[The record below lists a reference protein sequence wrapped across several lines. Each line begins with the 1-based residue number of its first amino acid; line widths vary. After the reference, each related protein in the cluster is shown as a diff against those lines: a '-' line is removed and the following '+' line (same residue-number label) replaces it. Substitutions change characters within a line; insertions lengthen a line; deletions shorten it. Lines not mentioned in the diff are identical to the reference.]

1 VHSPMSGAATA
12 AGATPARAEGTGR
25 RRCPRRGLA
34 ARPGGAGTA
43 AARRWPRGSRVG
55 TPHAWPRSRPQ
66 AAARTP
72 RGQGS
77 PSLQSRPASAGCRGV
92 SLPGRVACAG
102 HHCFRQQ
109 QGAALPPGLD
119 ECMPWGVLGRARRRK
134 LTRRGACNRR
144 RNISALGPNAAWW
157 PRLSLTSPCLPP
169 RTKPHMKQRLH
180 ASKTAHC
187 MSTILC

>member
-12 AGATPARAEGTGR
+12 AGAIPAQAEGTGR
-25 RRCPRRGLA
+25 RWRPRQGVA

-43 AARRWPRGSRVG
+43 AARRWPRGSRAG

-77 PSLQSRPASAGCRGV
+77 PSLQSRPASAGCSGV
-92 SLPGRVACAG
+92 SLPGLVACAG
-102 HHCFRQQ
+102 HHCFSQQ

-119 ECMPWGVLGRARRRK
+119 ECMPWESWVEPGAESSHKARCLRQAKKHQCTGPRCSLVAAFVIDWSMLAAPYK
-134 LTRRGACNRR
+134 ATHKTKATCIQNR
-144 RNISALGPNAAWW
+144 
-157 PRLSLTSPCLPP
+157 T
-169 RTKPHMKQRLH
+169 LH
-180 ASKTAHC
+180 HC
-187 MSTILC
+187 